1 MQYRPI
7 WVRYASGGRR
17 LGHRSCAVNVDNAR
31 QDPFSTEQR
40 QYLAA
45 LLDNDAEKAQAV
57 LDAAGTSE
65 DILVDV
71 INEAAFDIVGDTIIE
86 FTSQGPAIIPDYEQD
101 VRGLIDYD

>member
-1 MQYRPI
+1 MPTT
-7 WVRYASGGRR
+7 VP
-17 LGHRSCAVNVDNAR
+17 VDVDNAR

-86 FTSQGPAIIPDYEQD
+86 FTSKGPAIIPDYEQD